1 MQSDFLRLI
10 AMVKQI
16 VSNQRVIK
24 RMSPILYG

>member
-24 RMSPILYG
+24 RMSPISYG